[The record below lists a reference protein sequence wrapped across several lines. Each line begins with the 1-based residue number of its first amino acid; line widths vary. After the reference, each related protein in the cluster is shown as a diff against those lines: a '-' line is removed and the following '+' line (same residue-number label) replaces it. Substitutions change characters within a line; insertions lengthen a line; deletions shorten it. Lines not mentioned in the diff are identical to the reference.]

1 MIKVGKNAYRLSRQ
15 SPRLRNDIKRQNVL
29 EMCWKMCPWFVQS
42 KTMSGISD
50 ESIKEVIKTQIP
62 VGLNMKCRCGCNV
75 CFNRPKGDK
84 KIVEFLNE
92 EIKTQF
98 KRKDIISRT
107 IPNFE
112 GFEVENRKAEVI
124 LTKKFHNESLSI
136 KINVNHSNDDDDDDD
151 EEDDDDNFAFDVL
164 GRKKYFSVEKLSRS
178 NFCIEIQKDFKT
190 LCFYCSIIPKL
201 ISGKELEYRMPFYIN
216 FCAMYEGKCTNSTYF
231 MTKETGL
238 DGYLHELLI
247 HVLQERGVTFRLV
260 EQLQDYCSVYRHV
273 LYLEF
278 LEKLK
283 DFVIDPYS

>member
-15 SPRLRNDIKRQNVL
+15 SSRLRNNIKRQNVL
-29 EMCWKMCPWFVQS
+29 ETCPWFVQS
-42 KTMSGISD
+42 KALSGISD

-124 LTKKFHNESLSI
+124 LTKKFHDESLSI
-136 KINVNHSNDDDDDDD
+136 KINVNHSNDDDEDD
-151 EEDDDDNFAFDVL
+151 EDDDNNFDFDML
-164 GRKKYFSVEKLSRS
+164 GRKKYFSVEKVKIFPIHSVDA
-178 NFCIEIQKDFKT
+178 KV
-190 LCFYCSIIPKL
+190 
-201 ISGKELEYRMPFYIN
+201 SGIF
-216 FCAMYEGKCTNSTYF
+216 
-231 MTKETGL
+231 
-238 DGYLHELLI
+238 
-247 HVLQERGVTFRLV
+247 
-260 EQLQDYCSVYRHV
+260 
-273 LYLEF
+273 
-278 LEKLK
+278 
-283 DFVIDPYS
+283 